1 MQRAHYL
8 CGTWKLQISSFNPQI
23 SCPTHHGWEMKEER
37 LVAVMTDQL
46 PAPKFS
52 IEMNSCNCKKTQCV
66 GGRCSC
72 SRNGLRCTEL
82 CKCVGCEN
90 EDLRFDTIGE
100 EETTDQ
106 NIGENSNDHDNN
118 YSDDENDSNNDGSSD
133 EQNT

>member
-1 MQRAHYL
+1 
-8 CGTWKLQISSFNPQI
+8 
-23 SCPTHHGWEMKEER
+23 MKEER

-66 GGRCSC
+66 GNRCSC

-90 EDLRFDTIGE
+90 EDLRFDTIDE
-100 EETTDQ
+100 EETT
-106 NIGENSNDHDNN
+106 GENGNVHEDNCI
-118 YSDDENDSNNDGSSD
+118 DDENDSENDGSSD